1 MTSLPSFV
9 RYEQH
14 GVCLVFDLRRS
25 AAEPVHLG
33 RPLLAKENLT
43 ALSDT
48 LRRGR
53 HGSEPDQPVPPSIL
67 PQTGWGDDFPPA
79 IVLQNQSGPLTPRL
93 ELAAIEQSPRG
104 LGFTFA
110 DPVNGLSAEVLWQ
123 IQESGLVSTQ
133 TALTNSSAV
142 GVQVTELAS
151 LALPLPGWAS
161 HAVRYAGRWA
171 GEMQQRR
178 MAIEQG
184 DFGGASYGGRPGFG
198 GANWIRIESADAG
211 ELHGEVLAAH
221 LAWSGDHRL
230 RVVRAANGQA
240 MLLLAARFDPGEIT
254 LAPGAS
260 FATPQAL
267 FAISESGIAPARQ
280 AFHREALTR
289 AFPQP
294 APPAPRKVHIN
305 SWEALAFDQSLPKL
319 KALAD
324 SAAALGIERFVLD
337 DGWFQGRRD
346 DTTSLGDW
354 TPDEGLFPDGL
365 TPLIRHVESLGMDFG
380 LWVEPEMVSPDSQ
393 LHRLHPDWCLHLPG
407 QPRPSQRHQLVLDLT
422 RPDVAD
428 HLFAQIDALLSGN
441 AIAYLKWDHNRE
453 LFPLAG
459 KGHAQ
464 VHALYALLDRIRAA
478 HPRVEIETCASGGGR
493 VDFEVLKRCS
503 RYWASDNNDAA
514 ERLRINA
521 GWLDFLPLAMTGNHV
536 GPSPNPITGRRLA
549 MDFRAKVA
557 MFGHMGVEA
566 EPAAMTASER
576 ASLAAHI
583 ALFKE
588 WRHVLHSGA
597 LTQLADGR
605 EGLFG
610 WLALTASTG
619 LALVA
624 QTHQSSAYE
633 LPPVRFPG
641 LNPDACYRAR
651 LLKPWSRKAARA
663 LAQPELWAQGVT
675 LSGQTL
681 ARCGISLPLS
691 QPETAWLVL
700 LERQ

>member
-14 GVCLVFDLRRS
+14 EVCLIFDLRRG

-33 RPLLAKENLT
+33 RPLPAEENLT
-43 ALSDT
+43 ALCDA

-53 HGSEPDQPVPPSIL
+53 HGSQPDRPMPRSIL
-67 PQTGWGDDFPPA
+67 PQAGWGDDFPPA
-79 IVLQNQSGPLTPRL
+79 IVLQGQGGPLTPRL
-93 ELAAIEQSPRG
+93 ELEAAEQSSRG
-104 LGFTFA
+104 LCFTHRDA
-110 DPVNGLSAEVLWQ
+110 ENGLRVDVTWL
-123 IQESGLVSTQ
+123 IHESGLVSTKS
-133 TALTNSSAV
+133 ALTNSSSATIEV
-142 GVQVTELAS
+142 VELAS
-151 LALPLPGWAS
+151 LALPLPAWAS

-184 DFGGASYGGRPGFG
+184 EFGGASFGGRPGFG
-198 GANWIRIESADAG
+198 GANWIRIESADAA
-211 ELHGEVLAAH
+211 EHHSAVLAAH

-230 RVVRAANGQA
+230 RVVRAADGHA
-240 MLLLAARFDPGEIT
+240 MLMLAARLDPGEIS

-260 FATPQAL
+260 FTTPQAL
-267 FAISESGIAPARQ
+267 FAVSASGILPARQ
-280 AFHREALTR
+280 AFHRQALTQ
-289 AFPQP
+289 AFPP
-294 APPAPRKVHIN
+294 PVPPAPRKVHIN

-319 KALAD
+319 TALAD
-324 SAAALGIERFVLD
+324 SAAALGVERFVLD
-337 DGWFQGRRD
+337 DGWFRGRRD

-354 TPDEGLFPDGL
+354 TPDAGLFPAGL
-365 TPLIRHVESLGMDFG
+365 TPLIRHVEGLGMDFG

-393 LHRLHPDWCLHLPG
+393 LYRTHPDWCLHLPG
-407 QPRPSQRHQLVLDLT
+407 QPRPTQRGQLVLDLT
-422 RPDVAD
+422 RPEVAD
-428 HLFAQIDALLSGN
+428 HLFGQIDALLSGN

-493 VDFEVLKRCS
+493 VDFEVLKRCN
-503 RYWASDNNDAA
+503 RYWASDNNDAV

-566 EPAAMTASER
+566 DPVMMTAGER

-583 ALFKE
+583 ALYQE
-588 WRHVLHSGA
+588 WRHVLHSGT
-597 LTQLADGR
+597 LMQLADR
-605 EGLFG
+605 HDGLFG

-624 QTHQSSAYE
+624 QTHQSSACE

-641 LNPDACYRAR
+641 LDPDACYRVR
-651 LLKPWSRKAARA
+651 LLKPWCRKAARS

-681 ARCGISLPLS
+681 ARSGISLPLS